1 VLGPTPAQQ
10 IKLRSTGM
18 SPDEMDKILETVNF
32 REKFSTLPEFKP
44 GDSPTVVASSPKVF
58 IQSYTRKRKRKVSS
72 STDGLASDA
81 STPMSTSTPSSSQ
94 KFFGPDFNAD
104 LVYKSTGVVHSHC
117 GGVGSGGVEL
127 ESVEPTSPSSIT
139 SSLRKTLD
147 HRRHLVMMLFQ
158 EHGLFPTNQ
167 ATSTFQAKHS
177 DVFPTKLCLQLK
189 IREVRQKMMA
199 ASPSSSQPMTPI
211 DNPGDNSPMAIASSN

>member
-1 VLGPTPAQQ
+1 MCKKSIFAAKKIWKMQFLDWNERQDFEL
-10 IKLRSTGM
+10 KLHFFFM
-18 SPDEMDKILETVNF
+18 
-32 REKFSTLPEFKP
+32 FS
-44 GDSPTVVASSPKVF
+44 G
-58 IQSYTRKRKRKVSS
+58 
-72 STDGLASDA
+72 
-81 STPMSTSTPSSSQ
+81 
-94 KFFGPDFNAD
+94 
-104 LVYKSTGVVHSHC
+104 HC

>member
-1 VLGPTPAQQ
+1 
-10 IKLRSTGM
+10 M
-18 SPDEMDKILETVNF
+18 
-32 REKFSTLPEFKP
+32 KFSLTENTKETYLSFK
-44 GDSPTVVASSPKVF
+44 
-58 IQSYTRKRKRKVSS
+58 RKRKRKVSS

-104 LVYKSTGVVHSHC
+104 LVYKSTGVV
-117 GGVGSGGVEL
+117 GGGGGEL
-127 ESVEPTSPSSIT
+127 LEPVEPTSPSSMT

>member
-1 VLGPTPAQQ
+1 
-10 IKLRSTGM
+10 
-18 SPDEMDKILETVNF
+18 
-32 REKFSTLPEFKP
+32 
-44 GDSPTVVASSPKVF
+44 
-58 IQSYTRKRKRKVSS
+58 
-72 STDGLASDA
+72 
-81 STPMSTSTPSSSQ
+81 MSTSTPSSSQ

-104 LVYKSTGVVHSHC
+104 LVYKATV
-117 GGVGSGGVEL
+117 GVGGGGVEL
-127 ESVEPTSPSSIT
+127 EPVEPTSPSSMT